1 MTFASRTEAGV
12 KLGQFLAKRGSDA
25 ELVLGLPRGGVVVA
39 AEVARILGL
48 PLDII
53 VVRKIGH
60 PWNREFAVGAIGE
73 DGVIVLDEDS
83 IGNDKAVRGELE
95 LIIAEETNRLRE
107 YRCKFRRAHPI
118 ARKGKSVLVV
128 DDGLATGA
136 TAEAAVKVLVAQQAK
151 SITVAAP
158 VASPNAVTRLRAAG
172 ADVIALH
179 VDPDFAAVGQYYLD
193 FAQTTDEEVLTLLR
207 QSAAEGR

>member
-1 MTFASRTEAGV
+1 MTFASRTDAGV
-12 KLGQFLAKRGSDA
+12 KLGQFLATHGCDA

-73 DGVIVLDEDS
+73 GDVIVLDEDS
-83 IGNDKAVRGELE
+83 IGDEKALRHELE

-107 YRCKFRRAHPI
+107 YRRKFRPARPI
-118 ARKGKSVLVV
+118 ARTGRSVLVV

-136 TAEAAVKVLVAQQAK
+136 TAGAAVKVLLAQQAK
-151 SITVAAP
+151 SVTVAAP
-158 VASPNAVTRLRAAG
+158 VASPNAVARLRKAG

-193 FAQTTDEEVLTLLR
+193 FKQTTDDEVLSLLR
-207 QSAAEGR
+207 QSTGQGR